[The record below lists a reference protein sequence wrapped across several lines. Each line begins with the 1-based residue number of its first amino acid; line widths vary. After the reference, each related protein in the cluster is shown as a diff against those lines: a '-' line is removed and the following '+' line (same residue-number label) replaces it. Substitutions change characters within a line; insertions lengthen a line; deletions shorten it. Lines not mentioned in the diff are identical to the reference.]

1 MNVDVKIYMNDIKK
15 FFDSNPKDLA
25 NLVPIELKED
35 FYTKIEERASENLI
49 EGKDVPLTRK
59 QLIDICVE
67 LNGSPQKVEDQLP
80 YIFNTEFGK
89 VFLN

>member
-25 NLVPIELKED
+25 NLVPMELKEN
-35 FYTKIEERASENLI
+35 FYDKIEEIASGNLD
-49 EGKDVPLTRK
+49 EGKDIPLTRQ

-67 LNGSPQKVEDQLP
+67 LNGSPEKVSDRFPFVL
-80 YIFNTEFGK
+80 NTEYGK

>member
-25 NLVPIELKED
+25 NLVPIERKED
-35 FYTKIEERASENLI
+35 FYIKVEERASENLI
-49 EGKDVPLTRK
+49 EGKDIPLTRQ

-67 LNGSPQKVEDQLP
+67 LNKIKKQ
-80 YIFNTEFGK
+80 YIEYQAFQSTKFGNLC
-89 VFLN
+89 LN

>member
-25 NLVPIELKED
+25 NLVPTERKED
-35 FYTKIEERASENLI
+35 FYIKVEERASENLE
-49 EGKDVPLTRK
+49 EGKDIPLTRQ

-67 LNGSPQKVEDQLP
+67 LNGSPQKVEDRIP
-80 YIFNTEFGK
+80 YIFNSEFGK

>member
-25 NLVPIELKED
+25 NLVPMELKEN
-35 FYTKIEERASENLI
+35 FYNKIEEIASGNLD
-49 EGKDVPLTRK
+49 EGKDIPLTRQ

-67 LNGSPQKVEDQLP
+67 LNGSPQKVGDRFPFVL
-80 YIFNTEFGK
+80 NTEYGK